1 MSTRK
6 TIRCAVCQ
14 KKISGNKPV
23 YVDETMMT
31 PFCSIEDAR
40 VTMFPTVETV
50 DEFIDKTYVT
60 RETEVHC
67 TLCDK
72 VMTDNTPV
80 YVVDNDP
87 DSIFCSM
94 ACIKKL
100 NSNLK
105 GRYIRKLTAEES
117 LRSDSYINTGD
128 IVIVDD
134 CRFLIAESINDYI
147 VINLS
152 TGKVDTNG
160 YEDMIEIQS
169 DFDKRYG
176 ENNYLII
183 ENIKCID

>member
-6 TIRCAVCQ
+6 TVRCAVCQ

-23 YVDETMMT
+23 YVDETIMV
-31 PFCSIEDAR
+31 PFCSIEHAR

-60 RETEVHC
+60 RETKVHC

-94 ACIKKL
+94 TCIKKL

-105 GRYIRKLTAEES
+105 GKYIRKLTAEES

-128 IVIVDD
+128 IVIVEN
-134 CRFLIAESINDYI
+134 CRFLIAENINDYI

-160 YEDMIEIQS
+160 YEDMVEIQS

-183 ENIKCID
+183 KNYYFK